1 MNFPYSIF
9 KTTSGYHSIAFLIA
23 FFVGSPYPDK
33 ITSIFFCVSFFS
45 LHGSI
50 YNIFPTALTRYHVS
64 SRYTKPLI
72 RNVSTKSIFRKWESV
87 SNFISSWMCRR
98 YFRKGKENRTH
109 QIHVFA
115 AESDADIRRHLAVR
129 DYLRAFQETAREY
142 GLLKKNS
149 QKNILRILKG
159 TATENSRSLKNWKKR
174 PFPGIRTINKQAA

>member
-98 YFRKGKENRTH
+98 YFRKVTSAVCNSCSVAQWCNRLYI
-109 QIHVFA
+109 QRLDGYIW
-115 AESDADIRRHLAVR
+115 
-129 DYLRAFQETAREY
+129 
-142 GLLKKNS
+142 
-149 QKNILRILKG
+149 ILDCKD
-159 TATENSRSLKNWKKR
+159 K
-174 PFPGIRTINKQAA
+174 